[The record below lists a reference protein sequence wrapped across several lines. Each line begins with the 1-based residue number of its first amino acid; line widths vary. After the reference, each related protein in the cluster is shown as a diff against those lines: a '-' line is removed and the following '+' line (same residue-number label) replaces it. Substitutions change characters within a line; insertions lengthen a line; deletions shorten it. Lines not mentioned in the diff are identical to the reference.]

1 MEDEDSQAPLRGHV
15 PAPRKCWAAWEQ
27 RALHRAVGHTRF
39 CGAQAMLRVPL
50 RELSAQPGHGT
61 EPRVSR
67 SVLTSLSEARLNS
80 TKMCAT
86 TSHAKQLGM
95 LTLSRSLMKPRSAL
109 LNCQGDRVVMVC
121 PASSQREATFAWG
134 QPSQPVER
142 QRVHRRSLRCQ
153 GSGLGFVQHNNLPAL
168 GAFSAPLVSLFLPK

>member
-1 MEDEDSQAPLRGHV
+1 M
-15 PAPRKCWAAWEQ
+15 
-27 RALHRAVGHTRF
+27 
-39 CGAQAMLRVPL
+39 
-50 RELSAQPGHGT
+50 
-61 EPRVSR
+61 SR

-86 TSHAKQLGM
+86 TSHAEQLGM

-121 PASSQREATFAWG
+121 PASSRRKATFAWG
-134 QPSQPVER
+134 QPAEGR
-142 QRVHRRSLRCQ
+142 RVHRRSLRCL

-168 GAFSAPLVSLFLPK
+168 GAFSAPLVSPFLPK